1 MSIIK
6 NKHFYY
12 LFFLILAVVVIC
24 FTNYKPGTWL
34 TGWDNLHPEF
44 DFPMNINRS
53 IFAVWQEYQ
62 GLGLLGGMGHAADL
76 PRQLLLSIFSI
87 IIPVSLL
94 RYFYQYLMLIVG
106 VLGIY
111 KLVIF
116 FLSDRLKDSSVRK
129 IALLCSLFYLLN
141 LGTIQNFFFP
151 FEPFSTFWGFF
162 PWELWGLF
170 NYLNK
175 PNKKAFIWFV
185 FINILA
191 IPQAY
196 VETIFLVYLL
206 FISIIFLIYFFTNKS
221 FLTFKKIFVIS
232 GTIFLINS
240 FWILP
245 NAYFIFTS
253 VSVTQNAMNNKMNN
267 DRFVEMNLK
276 RGHPGDLI
284 YLEGFNLDT
293 LDDTQTPGKPVYMM
307 QVWRDYYSL
316 LPIRIEGIIFFIL
329 TLLGIL
335 KGRRKSKYIAGMSIL
350 SVVVLLSDTPIIST
364 INFLLRQIPLINQV
378 IRNPFTK
385 FIVPTAV
392 IYAVLFGFGL
402 SFIFEH
408 FEKKRERAIKVIFLL
423 LTLMVLIYGLPA
435 FTGHLFSDR
444 LRIKIPDYYFQ
455 VFNYFKTK
463 DPNARIMNLPQD
475 TYWGWGSYKW
485 GLTGSGFLWYGI
497 GQPVMDRA
505 FDVWSNYLEQYY
517 WELIYDLRMRD
528 QNLFNKTV
536 KKYDITYVLYDES
549 YIPSDYNSL
558 KWIIQ
563 QKELLDNNPLFTKV
577 ADFGTVSIYKIND
590 NSGSGSMSL
599 LNSVPQ
605 TIKYENFSNTDDLFN
620 SVGNYYEENNKP
632 EPDYVYPFESL
643 FTNRFQNEVKFS
655 VSDTANDIS
664 FTKEIPKGNYNLNI
678 PSLINDEKILPFAI
692 YAKIEGGSL
701 ILSFQLKSPEVH
713 VDNVVVN
720 NNPISKQFAIPI
732 PVQFSGNYYLLSINN
747 RDFLS
752 IVNPSDNYE
761 YIGDAYLIN
770 SLIGNSVSLYSGSN
784 PAIQDLEPKKF
795 NAAVD
800 CNSGK
805 STKSSLTEVSG
816 NILKIFAQGSSTCVP
831 YSSPLINLPT
841 RGLDR
846 ISFVYKSKYDEFP
859 KFCFR
864 NLSSG
869 NCINQSNN
877 NKISFSTNYLRYNE
891 YFEDKGGINNIN
903 TFSFIL
909 EPGYDKSLSGEKNIS
924 YQNIEVFSYPF
935 IDSFDFDT
943 TSLSH
948 NSVTEFKFNINKS
961 SLIEV
966 NVPKISGS
974 YEWSNLIN
982 DNQYK
987 RNPQEY
993 NPVEGDFYMS
1003 EHIYPDNDKSLL
1015 LYSKNYLLN
1024 YLFEQNNL
1032 PSDVGYLLSMSTK
1045 LVNGF
1050 PLTLKTTTVK
1060 NDTTYVYTL
1069 MSKSTSFDTS
1079 RYILPPIYQFDDGI
1093 RVQFTDSSF
1102 NQIPSVNEIKDI
1114 SLDPIPY
1121 KYLTKISL
1129 TSSTSEKNNENK
1141 IVLPFTK
1148 DNISDYS
1155 VKINSNTVERNTILA
1170 FSQSY
1175 DSGWKAYSINEEQIS
1190 NSNLLTELFPFWFGT
1205 ELKDHVMVNN
1215 WENGW
1220 KLEQPTNNKQLIN
1233 IIVVYLP
1240 QYLEY
1245 VGFILLVIGILSV
1258 IFYPGDKQLDGKR
1271 AESQEQSRNNPE
1283 MSDTKLL

>member
-6 NKHFYY
+6 NKHFFY
-12 LFFLILAVVVIC
+12 LLFLISVVTVIC

-34 TGWDNLHPEF
+34 AGWDNLHPEF
-44 DFPMNINRS
+44 NFSMNINRS

-62 GLGLLGGMGHAADL
+62 GLGLLGGMAHAADL
-76 PRQLLLSIFSI
+76 PRQLLLSVFSI
-87 IIPVSLL
+87 IIPVNFL
-94 RYFYQYLMLIVG
+94 RYFYQYLMLIIG

-111 KLVIF
+111 KLVTF

-170 NYLNK
+170 NYLSK

-185 FINILA
+185 LVNILA

-221 FLTFKKIFVIS
+221 FLTLKKIFVIA

-240 FWILP
+240 FWLLP

-253 VSVTQNAMNNKMNN
+253 VSVTQNAMNNRMNN
-267 DRFVEMNLK
+267 DRFFETNLK
-276 RGHPGDLI
+276 RGHISDFIFLK
-284 YLEGFNLDT
+284 GFNLDT
-293 LDDTQTPGKPVYMM
+293 QDDTQTPGKPVYMM

-316 LPIRIEGIIFFIL
+316 LPVRIEGIIFFL
-329 TLLGIL
+329 LMLLGVL
-335 KGRRKSKYIAGMSIL
+335 RGKKSKYFAGMSIL
-350 SVVVLLSDTPIIST
+350 SAVVFLSDTPIIST
-364 INFLLRQIPLINQV
+364 ANFLLRQAPLINQI

-385 FIVPTAV
+385 FIVPTTV
-392 IYAVLFGFGL
+392 VFTLLLGFGL
-402 SFIFEH
+402 SVIFE
-408 FEKKRERAIKVIFLL
+408 FIGRTKTRIEKAIFLL
-423 LTLMVLIYGLPA
+423 FLLMVLIYGLPV

-455 VFNYFKTK
+455 VFDYFKTR
-463 DPNARIMNLPQD
+463 DTNARIMNLPQD

-497 GQPVMDRA
+497 EQPIMDRA

-517 WELIYDLRMRD
+517 WELIYDLRTRD
-528 QNLFNKTV
+528 QSLFNSTI
-536 KKYDITYVLYDES
+536 KKYGITYILYDES

-558 KWIIQ
+558 KWINQ
-563 QKELLDNNPLFTKV
+563 QKELLVNNPLFVKV
-577 ADFGTVSIYKIND
+577 ANFGTVSIYKLNN
-590 NSGSGSMSL
+590 NSESGTLSL
-599 LNSVPQ
+599 FNNIPQ
-605 TIKYENFSNTDDLFN
+605 TAKTERFSNTDNLYR
-620 SVGNYYEENNKP
+620 SVENYYQDKTSP
-632 EPDYVYPFESL
+632 KIDYIYPFESL
-643 FTNRFQNEVKFS
+643 FTNRFQDEVKFS
-655 VSDTANDIS
+655 VSDTANDTS
-664 FTKEIPKGNYNLNI
+664 FTKEIPKGNYYLNI
-678 PSLINDEKILPFAI
+678 PSLINEEKILPFAI

-701 ILSFQLKSPEVH
+701 ILNFQLKNPEVY
-713 VDNVVVN
+713 VDNVEVN

-752 IVNPSDNYE
+752 IINPSYNYGF
-761 YIGDAYLIN
+761 IGDAYLIN

-784 PAIQDLEPKKF
+784 PTIQDLEPQAF
-795 NAAVD
+795 STAVD
-800 CNSGK
+800 CDSGK
-805 STKSSLTEVSG
+805 PGKFNSAEVSD
-816 NILKIFAQGSSTCVP
+816 NILTIAAQGTPTCVP
-831 YSSPLINLPT
+831 YSFPLTTLPT
-841 RGLDR
+841 KSLDR
-846 ISFVYKSKYDEFP
+846 VSFIYKSKYDEFP
-859 KFCFR
+859 KFCLR

-877 NKISFSTNYLRYNE
+877 NKVSFSSNFLRNNE
-891 YFEDKGGINNIN
+891 FFENSGGVNNTN

-909 EPGYDKSLSGEKNIS
+909 EPGYDKSALEEKAIS
-924 YQNIEVFSYPF
+924 YQNIEVFSYPY
-935 IDSFDFDT
+935 ISSFNFDT
-943 TSLSH
+943 TSI
-948 NSVTEFKFNINKS
+948 NSNPVRGFKLNLDKDSIIK
-961 SLIEV
+961 V
-966 NVPKISGS
+966 DVPKISGS

-982 DNQYK
+982 DNQYR
-987 RNPQEY
+987 RNPREY
-993 NPVEGDFYMS
+993 NPVDGDFYLS

-1032 PSDVGYLLSMSTK
+1032 PSGVGYLLSISTK
-1045 LVNGF
+1045 LINGF

-1069 MSKSTSFDTS
+1069 MSRSTNFDIS
-1079 RYILPPIYQFDDGI
+1079 RYILPPIYQFDDGVRI
-1093 RVQFTDSSF
+1093 QFTDSSF

-1121 KYLTKISL
+1121 KYLTEISL
-1129 TSSTSEKNNENK
+1129 TSSTSEMKNENK
-1141 IVLPFTK
+1141 IILQFTK
-1148 DNISDYS
+1148 NNISDYS
-1155 VKINSNTVERNTILA
+1155 VQINSNMVEKNTILA

-1175 DSGWKAYSINEEQIS
+1175 DDGWKAYSVGIKNKESGIKGF
-1190 NSNLLTELFPFWFGT
+1190 LLEAFPFWFGT
-1205 ELKDHVMVNN
+1205 ELKNHVLVNN

-1220 KLEQPTNNKQLIN
+1220 QLQQPATSDQQQAT
-1233 IIVVYLP
+1233 IIIVYLP

-1245 VGFILLVIGILSV
+1245 IGFILLGFGILFV
-1258 IFYPGDKQLDGKR
+1258 IFYPETKKFD
-1271 AESQEQSRNNPE
+1271 EQITENIE
-1283 MSDTKLL
+1283 